1 MGFLRLYLA
10 ICVVFV
16 HAGISTWWTVHD
28 GTQAVQIFFMISGFY
43 MQMIAG
49 KYPTAYSFWLSRAVR
64 IYAPYFAALVI
75 SILCA
80 GILWSFENTLGPC
93 SAFATE
99 PLSHN
104 SAGGII
110 AATLT
115 NFSVVG
121 QDLTMFVTANTSD
134 GFEWTANIHEIPFPL
149 YRYLLIPQAWTIA
162 LELYFYALVPVLA
175 VRSTRFLWCL
185 LASSTVL
192 RLFAYSALHLTHD
205 PWVYRFFPFEIELFV
220 GGMLAWRHSQ
230 SRLRSIDIKWSA
242 WKYVVFVI
250 AATLLFWITRK
261 FVSFGFRFV
270 GYAYLVQL
278 SYLTWFILI
287 PRLFQI
293 TRKHRLDRFL
303 GELSYPVY
311 LLHMA
316 IIPVAGMLCRELP
329 FLSLGITTISL
340 TILLSIAFVVFL
352 IRPLDVWRAQLHN
365 TNTLPIA
372 KSCGVVHCQ

>member
-16 HAGISTWWTVHD
+16 HAGTSTWWTVHD

-64 IYAPYFAALVI
+64 IYAPYFAALVM

-80 GILWSFENTLGPC
+80 GVLWSFEKTLGPC
-93 SAFATE
+93 SAFANQ

-104 SAGGII
+104 SAAGII

-121 QDLTMFVTANTSD
+121 QDLTLFLTANANH
-134 GFEWTANIHEIPFPL
+134 GFELTANVHEIPFPL

-175 VRSTRFLWCL
+175 LRSTRFLWCL
-185 LASSTVL
+185 LASSTIL
-192 RLFAYSALHLTHD
+192 RLFAYSVFQLTHD
-205 PWVYRFFPFEIELFV
+205 PWIYRFFPFEIALFV
-220 GGMLAWRHSQ
+220 AGMLAWRHSQ
-230 SRLRSIDIKWSA
+230 SRLRSIDIKWTA
-242 WKYVVFVI
+242 WKYFVFVV
-250 AATLLFWITRK
+250 AATLLFWIARK
-261 FVSFGFRFV
+261 FVSFGFRFL
-270 GYAYLVQL
+270 GYAYLVQF
-278 SYLTWFILI
+278 SYLMWVTLI
-287 PRLFQI
+287 PILFQI

-311 LLHMA
+311 LVHMA
-316 IIPVAGMLCRELP
+316 VIPVAGMLCSYIP
-329 FLSLGITTISL
+329 FLSRGTTTLSL
-340 TILLSIAFVVFL
+340 TMVVSIAFVLFL
-352 IRPLDVWRAQLHN
+352 IRPLDAWRAQLHN
-365 TNTLPIA
+365 GNTRPIA
-372 KSCGVVHCQ
+372 NSTNVVHCQ